1 MCNQLKARCRSL
13 LSRFPSRDVAQ
24 ALPTVTQPTH
34 NTDRE
39 TLHRCS
45 LLIVSSRELAEMGVP
60 LSKYRVL
67 QSCLDIH
74 CVVSPSENGN
84 QMGVNSTRPTL
95 KRPPPFEA
103 AQSVVVEKP
112 KQSCNLLTPNS
123 RTSLAESETIDAES
137 STIRS
142 PEHTRTL
149 NCWRSAQPEAIGESS
164 VGIFQKTNRVEE
176 EEINEEEECA
186 ICSST
191 VVVSDDV
198 ITVLDDSLV
207 VEIHAVRPDS
217 DDEVQTSGQFTLRP
231 YRPDRTLFQ
240 PSPHT
245 ARLEALDGYHS

>member
-1 MCNQLKARCRSL
+1 
-13 LSRFPSRDVAQ
+13 
-24 ALPTVTQPTH
+24 
-34 NTDRE
+34 
-39 TLHRCS
+39 
-45 LLIVSSRELAEMGVP
+45 MGVP

-84 QMGVNSTRPTL
+84 RMGVDSSRRTL
-95 KRPPPFEA
+95 KRPPPPSFEA
-103 AQSVVVEKP
+103 SESAVEKP
-112 KQSCNLLTPNS
+112 KQPSCNLLTPNS

-137 STIRS
+137 CTIRS

-164 VGIFQKTNRVEE
+164 GGIFEKTNRVEEEEEE

-207 VEIHAVRPDS
+207 VEIHAVHSDS
-217 DDEVQTSGQFTLRP
+217 DDDVQNSDQFTLRP

-240 PSPHT
+240 PSPHA
-245 ARLEALDGYHS
+245 ARLETFDGYHS